1 MDGLEPENC
10 DSRDLNGREI
20 ASLRSERENTRG
32 TQQEGALG
40 HDWVRRVVVRFDVAK
55 RDLRVLGGVL
65 DNHGRT
71 HPTRL

>member
-1 MDGLEPENC
+1 MC
-10 DSRDLNGREI
+10 DLNGREI
-20 ASLRSERENTRG
+20 ASLRSESENTRG

-40 HDWVRRVVVRFDVAK
+40 HDRVRRVVVRFDVAK